1 MVAVKLIL
9 EFVSKPGGGDGWY
22 FMQDGEGSRRKVFNG
37 YGKHEVKFHWQYSTD
52 QYAQL
57 KTKVCLVDFKPGTV
71 RILERILGPGAEA
84 TLAIRRPEMQQ
95 LVDIDE
101 PDVPVGK
108 RARTGQ

>member
-1 MVAVKLIL
+1 
-9 EFVSKPGGGDGWY
+9 
-22 FMQDGEGSRRKVFNG
+22 MQDGEGSRRKVFNG
-37 YGKHEVKFHWQYSTD
+37 YGKHEVKFHW
-52 QYAQL
+52 QL

-101 PDVPVGK
+101 RDVPTGK